1 MTFNI
6 DDYVDVAERIR
17 IFREKHPDGS
27 LQSTITLVNEN
38 VGDRY
43 LLGVMCQAWAYRSGT
58 DPRPGIGHSFLEI
71 PGKTPYTKDSEVEN
85 AETSAWGRAIVAA
98 LAADTKKVAS
108 ADELRTKVSTASE
121 GTSSGGS
128 GAVTAQNPTPAPPA
142 PQTSEWVFPSGK
154 HAGKPLSAVPLDYL
168 SWYQANGP
176 KQDVKDQIALF
187 LGGTFSDPYDSI
199 PFDRTIDGLG
209 N

>member
-17 IFREKHPDGS
+17 IFRDKHPDGS
-27 LQSTITLVNEN
+27 LQSEVKILQSADGFVI
-38 VGDRY
+38 
-43 LLGVMCQAWAYRSGT
+43 GVLCKATAYRSPD
-58 DPRPGIGHSFLEI
+58 DPIPGNGHSYLGV

-108 ADELRTKVSTASE
+108 ADEVRAKHETSSSTAHRV
-121 GTSSGGS
+121 GTQSSGGS
-128 GAVTAQNPTPAPPA
+128 GAVTAPPTTESPASHSDW
-142 PQTSEWVFPSGK
+142 TFPSGK
-154 HAGKPLSAVPLDYL
+154 HQGKPLSEVPLDYL
-168 SWYQANGP
+168 TWYQGNGP

-187 LGGTFSDPYDSI
+187 LGGSFEDYDPDSDV
-199 PFDRTIDGLG
+199 PF
-209 N
+209 